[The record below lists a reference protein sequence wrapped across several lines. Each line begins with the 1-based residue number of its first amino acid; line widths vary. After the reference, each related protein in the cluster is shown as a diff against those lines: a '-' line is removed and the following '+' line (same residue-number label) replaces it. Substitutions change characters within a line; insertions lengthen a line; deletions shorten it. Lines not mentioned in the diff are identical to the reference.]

1 MLINKPDFPLEGNF
15 THEIRVE
22 TAIVCIN
29 KINQQNSDDNIMLD
43 FNEWEEIKKFIDNEI
58 KKY

>member
-1 MLINKPDFPLEGNF
+1 MLINKPDFPFEGNF
-15 THEIRVE
+15 THEIKVE
-22 TAIVCIN
+22 PAIICIN

-43 FNEWEEIKKFIDNEI
+43 FDEWEEIKNFIDNEI